1 MNTKQFTL
9 TLGLGLALWLTLM
22 WMLSSTFDRARAYT
36 EPTVTPTP
44 TIDRVGVLRSRQNVP
59 IKENITNGR
68 SHSQRGVM
76 PLTSSSAHIA
86 NGDFENGRDGSW
98 QEYSA
103 YGWDIIVDAFELP
116 IPPHSGSWAAWLGG
130 DLNEVSYILQGVTI
144 PTEASTL
151 SFWHWIGS
159 DDECGYDFGWV
170 KINNTNVLI
179 IDLCEDN
186 NTDGW
191 IKNTLDISA
200 YAGQTVT
207 LQFRVETDDLYYSSY
222 FVDDVTLDGES
233 YTYLPINLNNFW
245 AGYFD
250 DFSDPNSGWPTD
262 DDEDR
267 SIGYLNGEYQIYLK
281 NENSVY
287 WLTPGPLTGRDL
299 FLPDD
304 YRVEM
309 EVRKVSSGEG
319 LYGLMFGIQFA
330 PNSIEAY
337 TVLINPTSREFI
349 LGKNMMDGSW
359 IVLVD
364 WTYSSAINQGGGSNH
379 IAVNRID
386 SNIKLYINGSQV
398 ANINDGSFLG
408 PGRDAGLLVRSFD
421 EPPVD
426 VRFDNFSASQP

>member
-1 MNTKQFTL
+1 
-9 TLGLGLALWLTLM
+9 
-22 WMLSSTFDRARAYT
+22 
-36 EPTVTPTP
+36 
-44 TIDRVGVLRSRQNVP
+44 
-59 IKENITNGR
+59 
-68 SHSQRGVM
+68 
-76 PLTSSSAHIA
+76 
-86 NGDFENGRDGSW
+86 
-98 QEYSA
+98 
-103 YGWDIIVDAFELP
+103 
-116 IPPHSGSWAAWLGG
+116 
-130 DLNEVSYILQGVTI
+130 
-144 PTEASTL
+144 
-151 SFWHWIGS
+151 
-159 DDECGYDFGWV
+159 
-170 KINNTNVLI
+170 
-179 IDLCEDN
+179 
-186 NTDGW
+186 
-191 IKNTLDISA
+191 
-200 YAGQTVT
+200 
-207 LQFRVETDDLYYSSY
+207 
-222 FVDDVTLDGES
+222 
-233 YTYLPINLNNFW
+233 LPINLNNFW

-309 EVRKVSSGEG
+309 DVRKVSSGEG

-330 PNSIEAY
+330 PISIEAY

-364 WTYSSAINQGGGSNH
+364 WTYSLAINQGEGSNH
-379 IAVNRID
+379 IAVNRIG

-408 PGRDAGLLVRSFD
+408 PGRDAGLLVQSFD

-426 VRFDNFSASQP
+426 VRFDDFVASQP